1 VSFARLHKVITYAI
15 AALGLYAL
23 TLGGDLDELA
33 VALTALGFVVSWFVE
48 APLFER
54 PAWTRSWNAVLVAAL
69 AIQVVR
75 GVLGDSLLALGVEFA
90 ALLQITRLMNR
101 RSARDYQQI
110 AVLALLHLI
119 AATVLSTEIGYA
131 FIFVGFVV
139 VTPWM
144 LALSQLRREIE
155 GNYPGVVPRSGP
167 DVRRVLSS
175 RRVVGP
181 GFLIGTALL
190 TMPIFATT
198 VLLFVLFP
206 RVGLGFITFGQG
218 SAEHIVGFG
227 RTVELGGFGTL
238 RDNPTVVL
246 RATLPD
252 LPPDPPEH
260 IQLRMRG
267 TSFDYYD
274 GRRWTRTAS
283 EPDSIGRMDDYYD
296 IVRWPRPSDRD
307 IRIALDPLDEPVI
320 FLPEGTVG
328 LTIAGRT
335 RDGVRVGRTI
345 QRSRGLDFRYIDA
358 DDLGLRYTAHV
369 GRGDAELMIEPLDE
383 AERALYLVLPPET
396 GRIRALT
403 EQITAGATTDRERA
417 DRVLEWLRDSG
428 RFVYSLELPDTRSA
442 DPLEVFLFEA
452 RSGHCEYFSSAMAV
466 MLRTIGIPTRNVTGF
481 LGGRYN
487 PYGGYYAIRQG
498 DAHSWLEV
506 YLDGAWTT
514 YDPTPSASRN
524 AVTDSWFDELRAFF
538 DALRS
543 RWSEDIVGYDIE
555 SQISGLRRLWT
566 LWNEIKGDDSPD
578 PIRDEAPSED
588 ETTSVLPP
596 ALLAVAVAAA
606 LVALVWFMRRRKKS
620 GGTRGGTDERAAAIY
635 RELEAVLAKRGRARP
650 TATTPREHAR
660 MLAAESFPGADEI
673 GAITDRY
680 ERARF
685 GAIALDEGDL
695 ASLRALIAKVKLA
708 GKAGSPAQRSG

>member
-1 VSFARLHKVITYAI
+1 VSFSRLHKIVTYAI

-23 TLGGDLDELA
+23 TLGGDLDEVA
-33 VALTALGFVVSWFVE
+33 VALTVLGAVASWFVE
-48 APLFER
+48 APIFER
-54 PAWTRSWNAVLVAAL
+54 PAWTRSWNALLVVAL
-69 AIQVVR
+69 AIQIVR
-75 GVLGDSLLALGVEFA
+75 GVLGDSLLSLGVEFA
-90 ALLQITRLMNR
+90 ALLQVTRLMNR
-101 RSARDYQQI
+101 RTARDYQQI

-131 FIFVGFVV
+131 FVFVGFVI

-190 TMPIFATT
+190 TMPIFAMT

-206 RVGLGFITFGQG
+206 RVGLGFLTFGQG
-218 SAEHIVGFG
+218 SSEHVVGFG
-227 RTVELGGFGTL
+227 RTVELGGFGTI

-246 RATLPD
+246 RVTLPELPSD
-252 LPPDPPEH
+252 PPDF

-274 GRRWTRTAS
+274 GRRWTRTHS
-283 EPDSIGRMDDYYD
+283 EPNSLGRMEDYYD

-307 IRIALDPLDEPVI
+307 IKIALDPLDEPVI

-328 LTIAGRT
+328 LTIPGRT
-335 RDGVRVGRTI
+335 RDGVRIGRTI
-345 QRSRGLDFRYIDA
+345 QRSRGLDFRYTDA

-369 GRGDAELMIEPLDE
+369 GEGQSELLMEPLDA
-383 AERALYLVLPPET
+383 AERSLYTALPPNT
-396 GRIRALT
+396 ARVRALT
-403 EQITAGATTDRERA
+403 QEITAGATTDRERA
-417 DRVLEWLRDSG
+417 DRVLHWLRDSG
-428 RFVYSLELPDTRSA
+428 LFVYSLELPDTRRA

-466 MLRTIGIPTRNVTGF
+466 MLRTIGVPTRNVTGF
-481 LGGRYN
+481 LGGRFN
-487 PYGGYYAIRQG
+487 EYGGYYTIRQG

-514 YDPTPSASRN
+514 YDPTPSSSRD
-524 AVTDSWFDELRAFF
+524 AVFDSWLDEFRAFF
-538 DALRS
+538 DAMRA

-555 SQISGLRRLWT
+555 TQLAGLRELLT
-566 LWNEIKGDDSPD
+566 LWHELRD
-578 PIRDEAPSED
+578 PGPEPLETPAEDPED
-588 ETTSVLPP
+588 ESEISPVVFVGL
-596 ALLAVAVAAA
+596 A
-606 LVALVWFMRRRKKS
+606 LVAALALLVWLARRRKAS
-620 GGTRGGTDERAAAIY
+620 MAGGKRADERAAALY
-635 RELEAVLAKRGRARP
+635 RELEAVLAKRGRARAP
-650 TATTPREHAR
+650 SSTPREHAR
-660 MLAAESFPGADEI
+660 LLAAESFPGASEV
-673 GAITDRY
+673 ATITDRY

-685 GAIALDEGDL
+685 GAIPIDDAE
-695 ASLRALIAKVKLA
+695 AAALRALIARVKTA
-708 GKAGSPAQRSG
+708 GPRAGAARPS